1 MLDPE
6 AMPTRAPAPWANP
19 AAAHVPLPA
28 SNQCGFV
35 QLPQNPAGG
44 GYYTYGTPARGA
56 GQYGL
61 PDTID
66 LIRKVATRQTDQPFG
81 VGNIS
86 LADGGR
92 FKPHKT
98 HRDGAGIDI
107 RPMRADAA
115 QVPTDWRRP
124 GYDRA
129 AMQRLI
135 DAFQATGMVRNIWFN
150 DPAIKGV
157 RPLKGHDNHFHVDV
171 RSPCIKR

>member
-1 MLDPE
+1 
-6 AMPTRAPAPWANP
+6 
-19 AAAHVPLPA
+19 LPA

-35 QLPQNPAGG
+35 QLPQNPTGG
-44 GYYTYGTPARGA
+44 GYYTYGTPTRGA

-92 FKPHKT
+92 FKPHKA

-107 RPMRADAA
+107 RPMRPDAA

-124 GYDRA
+124 DYDRA
-129 AMQRLI
+129 ATQRLI
-135 DAFQATGMVRNIWFN
+135 DAFRATGIVRNIWFN